1 MKPKRKVLLVEDQAN
16 FRNLVKMLLS
26 KNYYVETAENGIQ
39 ALQLLKNGYMPDI
52 IVSDLVMPTIDGKN
66 LLEYI
71 RSDIKY
77 SHLPVIILSNVDLS
91 SHKVEMLK
99 LGAKDYITKPY
110 YPEELDIYISLRLK
124 ALLN

>member
-26 KNYYVETAENGIQ
+26 KNYDVETAENGIQ